1 MSFSPAAPIPP
12 WHRLGWDARSR
23 GHEWITFDL
32 AADGSVERLRPTVF
46 VPDELARLPRS
57 EGLPTISTGS
67 FYGDEPAPNLSAFAA
82 RGILGQTWQGQ
93 IEWTRE
99 GRVAADI

>member
-32 AADGSVERLRPTVF
+32 AADGSVERLRMM
-46 VPDELARLPRS
+46 
-57 EGLPTISTGS
+57 GLE
-67 FYGDEPAPNLSAFAA
+67 FE
-82 RGILGQTWQGQ
+82 RG
-93 IEWTRE
+93 EAE
-99 GRVAADI
+99 